1 MTWVLSS
8 ISSEEYHTI
17 IPRSTSIS
25 LGVAKV
31 LSAYLPLTS
40 FLFNNINNPGLF
52 TPIFS
57 GVNGWWA
64 GGTFWK
70 RQRTTI
76 FDVRITDTSARSY
89 RNTEPQT
96 VIERQEKEKKDKYR
110 DACLQR
116 RMDFTPLVYSV
127 EGIPGRDARGAEK
140 NLARLLSHKWRRPYS
155 QMVQY
160 VRVRMSIAVVRSNS
174 LLIRGSRNK
183 RNVPQPFIESGAAHH
198 GWQMWNER

>member
-1 MTWVLSS
+1 MKKR
-8 ISSEEYHTI
+8 
-17 IPRSTSIS
+17 PSTPTNQTTQQPNQQQQQ
-25 LGVAKV
+25 GEDA
-31 LSAYLPLTS
+31 
-40 FLFNNINNPGLF
+40 
-52 TPIFS
+52 TPTLDETR
-57 GVNGWWA
+57 GDVGCRN
-64 GGTFWK
+64 FWT
-70 RQRTTI
+70 RQRMAI